1 MTQTE
6 LLQFALA
13 LLERLQIPYA
23 IVGSFAT
30 AVWGDPRMTRDIDI
44 VVQLTREKV
53 DVLCT
58 AFSPDDFYVS
68 RDAAQDAISQRSQ
81 FNVIHFRSG
90 NKIDFMIAGRSEWA
104 QRQLTRCRRVQ
115 FAPDCEGFVAAPE
128 DVIIGKLVYYQEGGS
143 EKHLRDIA
151 SILSQAEDDVDRLY
165 IAEVAATLGLLNTWK
180 LAADSA
186 DEAQNPPNSD

>member
-1 MTQTE
+1 M
-6 LLQFALA
+6 A

-44 VVQLTREKV
+44 VVQLAAEKV
-53 DVLCT
+53 DELCA
-58 AFSPDDFYVS
+58 AFPADDFNVS
-68 RDAAQDAISQRSQ
+68 RESAREAVSLRSQ

-104 QRQLTRCRRVQ
+104 QRQLMRRRRVQ

-128 DVIIGKLVYYQEGGS
+128 DVIIGKLVYYQDGGS

-151 SILSQAEDDVDRLY
+151 SILSQAEGDVDRLY
-165 IAEVAATLGLLNTWK
+165 IAEIAGTLGLLNTWK
-180 LAADSA
+180 LAADAA
-186 DEAQNPPNSD
+186 DGAPNPSDGD

>member
-1 MTQTE
+1 VTQTE

-44 VVQLTREKV
+44 VVQLSGEQV
-53 DVLCT
+53 EALCA
-58 AFSPDDFYVS
+58 AFPPDDFYVS
-68 RDAAQDAISQRSQ
+68 RHAAQEAVSQRSQ

-104 QRQLTRCRRVQ
+104 SRQLTRRRYVR
-115 FAPDCEGFVAAPE
+115 FAPGCEGFVAAPE

-151 SILSQAEDDVDRLY
+151 SILCQAEDDVDRRY
-165 IAEVAATLGLLNTWK
+165 IAEVAGALGLLNTWK

-186 DEAQNPPNSD
+186 DAAQNPPNSD